1 MATILGK
8 NHFTIL
14 QPISGYRCKD
24 GLKVEKLGSKGVED
38 MGGEI
43 VFNKKGANT
52 LRKFYPHLSHNDRE
66 LLFVGSVCKQEV
78 ERPDDLKNIIFVHKL
93 KICLVR
99 SSLEMISR
107 KKIIFAKT
115 YSLLVYCRRI
125 VEGG

>member
-24 GLKVEKLGSKGVED
+24 GLKVENWRNCGKRLCP
-38 MGGEI
+38 I
-43 VFNKKGANT
+43 KKAQ
-52 LRKFYPHLSHNDRE
+52 FFPHLSHNDRE